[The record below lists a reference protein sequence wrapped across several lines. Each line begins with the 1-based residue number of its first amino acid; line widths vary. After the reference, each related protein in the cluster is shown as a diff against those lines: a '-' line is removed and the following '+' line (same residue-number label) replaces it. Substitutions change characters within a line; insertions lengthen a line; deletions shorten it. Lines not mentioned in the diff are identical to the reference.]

1 MSEYKIEKGVP
12 VPPIV
17 RKGVTH
23 KTKYPWREMEVGDSF
38 FVPRP
43 DGKDVKIMQT
53 CFSGKKRAARFGIRT
68 KTRQWTE
75 NGVLGIRVWRIA

>member
-1 MSEYKIEKGVP
+1 MSEFKVEKGVP

-38 FVPRP
+38 FVPCR
-43 DGKDVKIMQT
+43 DGRDVRGMQRS
-53 CFSGKKRAARFGIRT
+53 FSGKKRAAHYGIRT
-68 KTRQWTE
+68 KTRQSTE
-75 NGVLGIRVWRIA
+75 NGVLGIRVWRVA